1 VIAVTPHTT
10 VPTPGIVVPAFKEAE
25 TIGPLIQAILQAL
38 PRAQILVVDDSPDA
52 GTVEAVT
59 RLRLPAVRV
68 VHRATKG
75 GRGSAVL
82 DGLRDL
88 HARGCEPLVEM
99 DADHSHPPSQLPAL
113 IDEAAARGL
122 DLLIASRYVQGSRIV
137 NWPVSRRVFSALSNR
152 LARLVL
158 GVPIADYTNGYR
170 VYSPRG
176 AATVLATC
184 GTLGKGFIA
193 LSESLVNLHY
203 RGFRVGET
211 PTVFTNRVRG
221 ESSLSYSE
229 IRSAFVG
236 LFRISAL
243 RRQLEASR
251 RVGRL
256 ETGD

>member
-1 VIAVTPHTT
+1 MTPNTPA
-10 VPTPGIVVPAFKEAE
+10 PTPGVVVPAYKEAE
-25 TIGPLIQAILQAL
+25 TIGPLVRAILEAL
-38 PRAQILVVDDSPDA
+38 PRAQVLVVDDSPDA
-52 GTVEAVT
+52 GTVDAVT
-59 RLRLPAVRV
+59 RLQAPAVRV
-68 VHRATKG
+68 IHRDTKG

-88 HARGCEPLVEM
+88 HARGCDPLIEM

-122 DLLIASRYVQGSRIV
+122 DLLIASRYVRGSRIV

-152 LARLVL
+152 LARAVL

-170 VYSPRG
+170 VYSRRG

-184 GTLGKGFIA
+184 GRLGKGFIA

-203 RGFRVGET
+203 RGLRVGET

-229 IRSAFVG
+229 IRSACVG

-243 RRQLEASR
+243 RRQLEASHR
-251 RVGRL
+251 GGRL